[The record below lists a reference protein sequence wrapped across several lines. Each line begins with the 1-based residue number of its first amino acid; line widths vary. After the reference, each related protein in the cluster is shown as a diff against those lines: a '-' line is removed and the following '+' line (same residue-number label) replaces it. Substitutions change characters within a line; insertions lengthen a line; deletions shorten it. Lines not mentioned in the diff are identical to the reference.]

1 MQNDSQFNPINELK
15 ESWQVFRDNWLSLSV
30 VYFLRCWI
38 PLVVACIT
46 FALLIDFKGWNLLA
60 FVLASLATTSFLL
73 VPYLK
78 FFKTISLKR
87 KENWKDLRIDF
98 KKGLYSLLTTIF
110 ATLAVVSGLV
120 LLIVPGIILAVRL
133 SLSWICVVDGKS
145 PIESINTSFKMTA
158 GLFLPIL
165 LIFVVVGLLDYLTAI
180 FALILEF
187 VITIFFCRL
196 YAARSGA
203 TER

>member
-1 MQNDSQFNPINELK
+1 MQNDGQFNPIHELK
-15 ESWQVFRDNWLSLSV
+15 ESWCVFKDNWLSLSV

-38 PLVVACIT
+38 PLIVACIT
-46 FALLIDFKGWNLLA
+46 FALLVDFQGWNLLA
-60 FVLASLATTSFLL
+60 FASASFASTFFLL

-78 FFKTISLKR
+78 FFKTVSLKQ
-87 KENWKDLRIDF
+87 KENWNDLRIDF
-98 KKGLYSLLTTIF
+98 KKGLYSFLTTIF
-110 ATLAVVSGLV
+110 AMLAVVSGLI

-133 SLSWICVVDGKS
+133 SLSWLCVVDGKT

-165 LIFVVVGLLDYLTAI
+165 LIFVVVGLLDYFTAI
-180 FALILEF
+180 FALIFEF

-196 YAARSGA
+196 YSARSEA
-203 TER
+203 TEK